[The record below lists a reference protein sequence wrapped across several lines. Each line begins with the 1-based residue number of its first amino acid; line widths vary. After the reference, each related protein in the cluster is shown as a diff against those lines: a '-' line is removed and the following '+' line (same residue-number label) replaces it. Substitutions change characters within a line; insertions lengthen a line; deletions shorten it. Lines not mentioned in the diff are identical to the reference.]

1 MYEGDL
7 LPEKIP
13 QVSWGLAAPKT
24 FLVQRVRRVSEP
36 RRFWRC
42 AGIPNNSPDP
52 VFLDEVVDFF
62 GPTVNGYFLSGLIG
76 KAPERTGVLDLGS

>member
-1 MYEGDL
+1 MYEGDP

-24 FLVQRVRRVSEP
+24 LLEERVRRSSEP

-62 GPTVNGYFLSGLIG
+62 EPTVNGDFLSGLIG
-76 KAPERTGVLDLGS
+76 KAPERTGALDLGA